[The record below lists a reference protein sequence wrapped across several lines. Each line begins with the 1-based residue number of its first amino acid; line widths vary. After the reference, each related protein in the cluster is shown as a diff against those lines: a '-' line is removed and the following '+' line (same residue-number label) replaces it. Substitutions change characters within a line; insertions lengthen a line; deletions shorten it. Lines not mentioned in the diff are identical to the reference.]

1 MSFVDDFK
9 YYTDKNG
16 DAHSAGYLFNDQC
29 IAKNGGQKG
38 GGGFGLKD
46 LAVPGGLFF
55 GMESNA
61 PKHKVEK
68 KDVIDESL
76 FDKLFGCGCV
86 EEKKSK
92 KITRKKKNP
101 KSLRKTK
108 RVL

>member
-29 IAKNGGQKG
+29 ISKNGGQKG
-38 GGGFGLKD
+38 GGGFGIKD

-86 EEKKSK
+86 EEKKGK
-92 KITRKKKNP
+92 KFTRKKKTP

>member
-1 MSFVDDFK
+1 MNLVDDFK
-9 YYTDKNG
+9 YYTDKIGNV
-16 DAHSAGYLFNDQC
+16 HSAGYLFNEQC

-38 GGGFGLKD
+38 GGGLGLKD

-55 GMESNA
+55 GMEYNA

-86 EEKKSK
+86 EEKKGK
-92 KITRKKKNP
+92 KTTRKRKPNKNN
-101 KSLRKTK
+101 RKTK
-108 RVL
+108 RT